1 MLFVK
6 TQDSSGN
13 EHYINL
19 AQVTQLKVLRGGK
32 WKCLL
37 EVHLSDSS
45 RKTLTGDGAEA
56 LLNNLK
62 ASGLV
67 VEQGECTVA
76 VL

>member
-19 AQVTQLKVLRGGK
+19 AQVTQLKVLRGSK

-45 RKTLTGDGAEA
+45 RKTLTGDGAQA